1 MFTNLYLAAAVS
13 VSGAGPAA
21 NMSLPADVSSKIGLY
36 LLVSAACDQM
46 VGTDAGPTA
55 KSTSGP
61 IMRSYGFT
69 NAEVESMVKK
79 FVGDNLEYYIASVV
93 EASDNSKPAIRYFCS
108 STIKQKHKAV
118 EEIKA
123 YNQP

>member
-1 MFTNLYLAAAVS
+1 MLTNLFVVAAVG
-13 VSGAGPAA
+13 VSGAEPAA

-46 VGTDAGPTA
+46 VGTDAGRTA

-61 IMRSYGFT
+61 ILQSYGFT
-69 NAEVESMVKK
+69 NAEVESMMKK
-79 FVGDNLEYYIASVV
+79 FVGNNLDYYIASVV
-93 EASDNSKPAIRYFCS
+93 EASGNSKPAIRYFCS
-108 STIKQKHKAV
+108 STIKQKQKAV